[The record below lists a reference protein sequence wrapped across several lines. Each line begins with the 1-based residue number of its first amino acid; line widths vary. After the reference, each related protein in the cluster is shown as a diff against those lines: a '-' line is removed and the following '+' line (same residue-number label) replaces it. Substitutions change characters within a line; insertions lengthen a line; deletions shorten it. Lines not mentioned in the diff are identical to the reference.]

1 MLIYPSGYWESQ
13 GEKGEKK
20 EINNTTLTMQESL
33 EMLRGDGDA
42 NPTVRFGRIDELLRR
57 HRRRGDTGRRGD
69 NFRPLDDLSS
79 TIGKPSVN
87 LKGSPI
93 LWVCSVLVSLCLLP
107 SLSFPRPALCGWI
120 PSGGPSRLMAIVSV
134 RETLSLSLSL
144 VRGGPTESIKLGARD
159 V

>member
-1 MLIYPSGYWESQ
+1 MLISPSGYWESQ

-93 LWVCSVLVSLCLLP
+93 LWVCSVLVSLCVYSPLSLLP
-107 SLSFPRPALCGWI
+107 PACPL
-120 PSGGPSRLMAIVSV
+120 RLDTIWWSSSIDGYCVCA
-134 RETLSLSLSL
+134 RNSLSLFPLSE
-144 VRGGPTESIKLGARD
+144 GGLRK